1 MKNTTTTTTTNTT
14 TKKRFDMGAVMRRA
28 WAIRRE
34 AAERYNVKLMDIVW
48 GECVRMAFAEA
59 QGDNAEVNAQA
70 VINEWQ
76 ELGEAGQVKIMQA
89 CVRKAAKNEIGYS
102 IEDKYLQFNEV
113 PAWGLWGHGF
123 DEYVNETWLRV
134 AGNLGIDKLT
144 AKNEKR
150 ATQAK
155 KPITLVNIVYNAA
168 KAAIQAIYYSDVK
181 HGKASIRTTIGK
193 DGEEY
198 SYIETMAESRRDNTE
213 TSACIKATLQQFI
226 QGRDEKDQT
235 ILEAVKDGYTEREIA
250 KFVGMSNVAVHKRI
264 AKMREALRGSMKEI
278 A

>member
-1 MKNTTTTTTTNTT
+1 MKNTTTTTNTT
-14 TKKRFDMGAVMRRA
+14 TKKRLDMGAVMRRA

-34 AAERYNVKLMDIVW
+34 AAERYNVKLMEIVW
-48 GECVRMAFAEA
+48 GECIRMAIAEA
-59 QGDNAEVNAQA
+59 QGENAEANAQA

-76 ELGEAGQVKIMQA
+76 ELGETGQVKIMQA

-134 AGNLGIDKLT
+134 AGKLDIDKLT

>member
-1 MKNTTTTTTTNTT
+1 MKNTTTTTNTT

-34 AAERYNVKLMDIVW
+34 AAERYGVRLMDIVW
-48 GECVRMAFAEA
+48 GECIRMAFAEA
-59 QGDNAEVNAQA
+59 QGENTEVNAQA

-102 IEDKYLQFNEV
+102 VEDKYLQFNEV

-134 AGNLGIDKLT
+134 AGNLDIDKLT

-213 TSACIKATLQQFI
+213 TSACIKAILQQFI

-235 ILEAVKDGYTEREIA
+235 ILEAVKDGYTEREIS

>member
-1 MKNTTTTTTTNTT
+1 MKNTTTTTNTT

-34 AAERYNVKLMDIVW
+34 TAERYNVKLMDIVW
-48 GECVRMAFAEA
+48 GECIRMAFAEA

-134 AGNLGIDKLT
+134 AGNLDIDKLT

>member
-1 MKNTTTTTTTNTT
+1 MKNTTTTNNTT
-14 TKKRFDMGAVMRRA
+14 TKKRLDMGAVMRRA

-48 GECVRMAFAEA
+48 GECIRMAFAEA
-59 QGDNAEVNAQA
+59 QGDNAESNAQA

-134 AGNLGIDKLT
+134 AGNLDIDKLT

-213 TSACIKATLQQFI
+213 TSACINATLQQFI
-226 QGRDEKDQT
+226 QGRDEKDQI

-250 KFVGMSNVAVHKRI
+250 KFVGVSNVAVHKRI

>member
-1 MKNTTTTTTTNTT
+1 MKNTTTNTT
-14 TKKRFDMGAVMRRA
+14 TKKRLDMGAVMRRA

-34 AAERYNVKLMDIVW
+34 AAERYNVKLMEIVW
-48 GECVRMAFAEA
+48 GECIRMAIAEA
-59 QGDNAEVNAQA
+59 QGENAEANAQA
-70 VINEWQ
+70 IINEWQ

-134 AGNLGIDKLT
+134 AGNLDIDKLT

>member
-1 MKNTTTTTTTNTT
+1 MKNTTTTTNTT

-48 GECVRMAFAEA
+48 GECIRMAFAEA

-134 AGNLGIDKLT
+134 AGNLDIDKLT

>member
-1 MKNTTTTTTTNTT
+1 MKNTTTNTT
-14 TKKRFDMGAVMRRA
+14 TKKRLDMGAVMRRA

-48 GECVRMAFAEA
+48 GECIRMAFAEA
-59 QGDNAEVNAQA
+59 QGDNAESNAQA

-134 AGNLGIDKLT
+134 AGNLDIDKLT

-264 AKMREALRGSMKEI
+264 AKMREALRGSMKEV

>member
-1 MKNTTTTTTTNTT
+1 MKNTTTTT

-48 GECVRMAFAEA
+48 GECIRMAFAEA
-59 QGDNAEVNAQA
+59 QGDNAESNAQA

-134 AGNLGIDKLT
+134 AGNLDIDKLT

-264 AKMREALRGSMKEI
+264 AKMREALRGSMKEV

>member
-1 MKNTTTTTTTNTT
+1 MKNTTTTTNTT
-14 TKKRFDMGAVMRRA
+14 TKKRLDMGAVMRRA

-34 AAERYNVKLMDIVW
+34 AAERYNVKLMEIVW
-48 GECVRMAFAEA
+48 GECIRMAIAEA
-59 QGDNAEVNAQA
+59 QGENAEANAQA

-76 ELGEAGQVKIMQA
+76 ELGETGQVKIMQA

-134 AGNLGIDKLT
+134 AGNLDIDKLT

>member
-1 MKNTTTTTTTNTT
+1 MKNTTTNTT
-14 TKKRFDMGAVMRRA
+14 TKKRLDMGAVMRRA

-34 AAERYNVKLMDIVW
+34 AAERYGVRLMDIVW
-48 GECVRMAFAEA
+48 GECIRMAFAEA
-59 QGDNAEVNAQA
+59 QGENAEVNAQA

-102 IEDKYLQFNEV
+102 VEDKYLQFNEV

-134 AGNLGIDKLT
+134 AGNLDIDKLT

-235 ILEAVKDGYTEREIA
+235 ILEAVKDGYTEREIS

>member
-1 MKNTTTTTTTNTT
+1 MKNTTTTTNTT

-48 GECVRMAFAEA
+48 GECIRMAFAEA

-134 AGNLGIDKLT
+134 AGNLDIDKLT

-198 SYIETMAESRRDNTE
+198 SYIEIMAESRRDNTE

>member
-1 MKNTTTTTTTNTT
+1 MKNTTTTNTT
-14 TKKRFDMGAVMRRA
+14 TKKRLDMGAVMRRA

-34 AAERYNVKLMDIVW
+34 AAERYNVKLMEIVW
-48 GECVRMAFAEA
+48 GECIRMAIAEA
-59 QGDNAEVNAQA
+59 QGENAEANAQT

-76 ELGEAGQVKIMQA
+76 ELGDAGQMKIMQA

-102 IEDKYLQFNEV
+102 VEDKYLQFNEV

-134 AGNLGIDKLT
+134 DGNLDIDKLT

-235 ILEAVKDGYTEREIA
+235 ILEAVKDGYTEREIS

>member
-1 MKNTTTTTTTNTT
+1 MKNTTTNTT
-14 TKKRFDMGAVMRRA
+14 TKKRLDMGAVMRRA

-48 GECVRMAFAEA
+48 GECIRMAFAEA
-59 QGDNAEVNAQA
+59 QGDNAESNAQA

-134 AGNLGIDKLT
+134 AGNLDIDKLT